1 MESVLRKAHNDQ
13 SAILETEVMIIME
26 VTIMTQIMIMVIM
39 AITTSIV
46 FMRLQTMMTASIT
59 NMPGGGWYDNH
70 TSTSSPDFL
79 HRPQDPTG

>member
-1 MESVLRKAHNDQ
+1 MESVLRKAHTDQ

-46 FMRLQTMMTASIT
+46 VMRLETMMTA
-59 NMPGGGWYDNH
+59 
-70 TSTSSPDFL
+70 
-79 HRPQDPTG
+79 